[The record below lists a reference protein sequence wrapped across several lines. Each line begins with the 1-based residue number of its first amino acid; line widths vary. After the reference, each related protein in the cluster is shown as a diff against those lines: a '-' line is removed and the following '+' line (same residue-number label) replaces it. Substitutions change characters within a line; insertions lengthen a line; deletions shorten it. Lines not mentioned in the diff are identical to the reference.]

1 MSFFKSG
8 KAHGNFSGT
17 GYSPRKEGSA
27 TSSRKRDF
35 RSSRTIGWARRR
47 NTISPRL
54 AMELRHNG
62 LTTEKSSLHSIDDP
76 KSLIAWRIGAIQEI
90 SPKYDHG
97 ISTDRLPSSSTATAE
112 ERKALQQAEQD
123 AHHAAEA
130 EIQLKADEDYY
141 ILQSAFSASNSRCGP
156 CLDLCLDLLLCEK
169 RDDKYRPML
178 IEKFTSCEFFDYQ
191 ITGAIGLVLK
201 LFGGIDAKLL
211 LSATGLNPQ
220 DPRAERVSSA
230 AEKLRDLQ
238 IYGAMIADGTG
249 FGKTKQ
255 CLLAA
260 LLFSF
265 LTTENKPALLI
276 TPTSV
281 IYQWLTEIQTHW
293 LGGLHPILSYGRFSV
308 DGVDELS
315 RKEMAGLS
323 RSRLLASQDESSLLG
338 IRCSVQEKFSS

>member
-1 MSFFKSG
+1 
-8 KAHGNFSGT
+8 
-17 GYSPRKEGSA
+17 
-27 TSSRKRDF
+27 
-35 RSSRTIGWARRR
+35 
-47 NTISPRL
+47 
-54 AMELRHNG
+54 
-62 LTTEKSSLHSIDDP
+62 
-76 KSLIAWRIGAIQEI
+76 
-90 SPKYDHG
+90 
-97 ISTDRLPSSSTATAE
+97 
-112 ERKALQQAEQD
+112 
-123 AHHAAEA
+123 
-130 EIQLKADEDYY
+130 
-141 ILQSAFSASNSRCGP
+141 
-156 CLDLCLDLLLCEK
+156 
-169 RDDKYRPML
+169 ML

-201 LFGGIDAKLL
+201 LFGGVDAKLL

-230 AEKLRDLQ
+230 AGKLRDLQ

-293 LGGLHPILSYGRFSV
+293 LGGLHPILSHGRFSV

-315 RKEMAGLS
+315 RKEMAGLKFPS
-323 RSRLLASQDESSLLG
+323 HLEYLLDQNNPEARKALIITSYETHKARTLMHVFEQVEDVSNQPTRIRKIRTVHSAKFGLLVADEAHKTKNKSTTMWALLSIQRFSNAIFATATPMFNAVRVSL
-338 IRCSVQEKFSS
+338 IFRIPHEVFPDHKR